1 MEKLNHIQKELK
13 ILNNLINKDNWK
25 GTNYPS
31 KIDD

>member
-1 MEKLNHIQKELK
+1 MEKLNHIQKEYK
-13 ILNNLINKDNWK
+13 ILNNFINKVNWK